1 MKRAVIIVSISRSQN
16 EILLEK
22 YRQKVPKYF
31 EAFCHEGRQL
41 CLPLEEGSAELNDAL
56 QFISEQGM
64 DTGLFSRVYYTKK
77 EIAQTRYFHF
87 LEQCPLELEGTSAAE
102 YGTKYE
108 GRCFS
113 CDSGG
118 IRIGDVLIDRK
129 FVRNVRFG
137 NLLPELIV
145 SKELKE
151 LIEEAELTGI
161 TFGPMVKDFK
171 NREIPP
177 FYVAQIDNVL
187 PALSESTWLIPG
199 GSCSHCKQETIYL
212 QSDFQYEEEKLAN
225 AKDFNLTCEY
235 LDNWHLRSIV
245 VSAKVRN
252 LFNENKIRVCRFTP
266 VTIP

>member
-1 MKRAVIIVSISRSQN
+1 M
-16 EILLEK
+16 
-22 YRQKVPKYF
+22 
-31 EAFCHEGRQL
+31 
-41 CLPLEEGSAELNDAL
+41 NDAL
-56 QFISEQGM
+56 QFISEHGM
-64 DTGLFSRVYYTKK
+64 KTSLFSRVYYTKK

-87 LEQCPLELEGTSAAE
+87 LEQYPLELEGTTAAE

-137 NLLPELIV
+137 NLRPELIV

-151 LIEEAELTGI
+151 LIEGAELTGI
-161 TFGPMVKDFK
+161 TFGPMIKDFK

-187 PALSESTWLIPG
+187 PALSESTWLIPRG
-199 GSCSHCKQETIYL
+199 NCPRCKQETILL
-212 QSDFQYEEEKLAN
+212 QSDLQYEEEKLAN

-235 LDNWHLRSIV
+235 LNNWNLRGIV

-266 VTIP
+266 VAIL